1 MIRKIQAR
9 RNVYIQSGVAFILAL
24 TFTLSPF
31 INTQAI
37 LAQVPDKDCSRTSV
51 GLTPLNDFAVGEE
64 YHGEEGG
71 LYGAG
76 MDELPFSHS
85 HWRRAYQATL
95 EVLPRGPN
103 GIVDRDHGK
112 IGLISIGMS
121 NARYEFDKFM
131 EVASSIKLPQLVLV
145 NGAQP
150 GKVASVWANPD
161 PNDDPWQYLASAIQQ
176 AGLTPVQV
184 QVVWLKQA
192 NAAPQPGVDD
202 FPVYARKLRDDMAV
216 IVKRVRQLYPNVRLV
231 YFSSRIY
238 AGYTQA
244 PLSPEPFAYEG
255 AFSVRWLIQDQI
267 AGGGDT
273 GVTYTNAP
281 VLMWGPYLWADGTR
295 PRSDGLIWNCEDVV
309 DDGVHPSESGKQ
321 KVAAMMVE
329 FFTGDPLASVWF
341 SGRSLPQPPETFIF
355 LPITIADHK

>member
-1 MIRKIQAR
+1 MVPKNRMGR
-9 RNVYIQSGVAFILAL
+9 YAFFGRAATIISAIALAFSAL
-24 TFTLSPF
+24 LNLNP
-31 INTQAI
+31 QVVR
-37 LAQVPDKDCSRTSV
+37 AQVPNKDCSRTSI
-51 GLTPLNDFAVGEE
+51 GLTPLSDYAANED

-71 LYGAG
+71 LYGNG
-76 MDELPFSHS
+76 VNELPPSHP
-85 HWRRAYQATL
+85 HWQRAYQSTL
-95 EVLPRGPN
+95 GVLPRSPAGFP
-103 GIVDRDHGK
+103 DRDYGK
-112 IGLISIGMS
+112 IGMISIGMS

-131 EVASSIKLPQLVLV
+131 DAASSIKSSQLVLV

-176 AGLTPVQV
+176 AGLTPAQV

-202 FPVYARKLRDDMAV
+202 FPVYARTLRDDMAT
-216 IVKRVRQLYPNVRLV
+216 IVKRVKGLYPNVALV

-255 AFSVRWLIQDQI
+255 AFSVRWLILDQI
-267 AGGGDT
+267 AGGGIS

-281 VLMWGPYLWADGTR
+281 VLLWGPYLWADGIR
-295 PRSDGLIWNCEDVV
+295 PRSDGLVWNCEDVV

-321 KVAAMMVE
+321 KVAAMLVD
-329 FFTGDPLASVWF
+329 FFTGDPLARVWF
-341 SGRSLPQPPETFIF
+341 SGGTLPEPPETIIY
-355 LPITIADHK
+355 LPLMIK

>member
-1 MIRKIQAR
+1 MIRSIHAR
-9 RNVYIQSGVAFILAL
+9 RFASLMPGVAVIFALFMMLFLFID
-24 TFTLSPF
+24 TPV
-31 INTQAI
+31 I
-37 LAQVPDKDCSRTSV
+37 LAQVPGKDCSRTSV
-51 GLTPLNDFAVGEE
+51 GLTPLIDFAVGED

-76 MDELPFSHS
+76 MDELPPGHS
-85 HWRRAYQATL
+85 HWRQAYQATL
-95 EVLPRGPN
+95 EVLPRAPN
-103 GIVDRDHGK
+103 GAVDRDHGK

-131 EVASSIKLPQLVLV
+131 DVSYPIKLPQVILV

-150 GKVASVWANPD
+150 GKVASTWANPD
-161 PNDDPWQYLASAIQQ
+161 PNDDPWQFLAAAIQQ
-176 AGLTPVQV
+176 AGMTPAQV

-202 FPVYARKLRDDMAV
+202 FPVYARQLRDDMAV

-255 AFSVRWLIQDQI
+255 AFSVRWLIQDQM

-273 GVTYTNAP
+273 GVTYANAA

-295 PRSDGLIWNCEDVV
+295 PRSDGLVWNCEDVV

-321 KVAAMMVE
+321 KVASMMVE
-329 FFTGDPLASVWF
+329 FFTGDPLARVWF
-341 SGRSLPQPPETFIF
+341 SGGTLPEPPERFVY
-355 LPITIADHK
+355 LPITITEHK